1 MGRFLVRRLIN
12 MIPLIIG
19 ITFISFVA
27 MSLVPGNFLSALKM
41 NPKISPEV
49 IRQMEAQ
56 FGLDQPFIIRYLR
69 WLWGVVH
76 LNFGF
81 SMQYRVSVTSL
92 ITARAFN
99 TIILALASMIFSWL
113 LAIPIGIVVA
123 VRQNSIWDR
132 ILSFLAFLGM
142 SVPNFFLAFLM
153 IYFAMHLGKDWLPP
167 GGTFSPDYTSLTFWN
182 RIADRIN
189 HLILPVFVL
198 GVSGMAGLMRLM
210 RSQILEIKNSE
221 FVRTARA
228 KGLSERIVIYKHVLR
243 NALNPFVTMAGYS
256 LGDLLGGAALVEA
269 VMNLQGLGLLLLNAV
284 RSLDIYLVMGSVL
297 IGTVLLLL
305 GNLLADIALVAVDPR
320 VDFSSVAAE

>member
-1 MGRFLVRRLIN
+1 MSRFLIRRLLN
-12 MIPLIIG
+12 MIPLMLG
-19 ITFISFVA
+19 ITFISFCA
-27 MSLVPGNFLSALKM
+27 MSLVPGDFVSNLKM
-41 NPKISPEV
+41 NPKITPEV
-49 IRQMEAQ
+49 IHQLQVQ
-56 FGLDQPFIIRYLR
+56 FGLDKPLLVRYGK
-69 WLWGVVH
+69 WLWGVMH
-76 LNFGF
+76 LDLGY
-81 SMQYRVSVTSL
+81 SLQYRVSVTSL
-92 ITARAFN
+92 IAARAFN
-99 TIILALASMIFSWL
+99 TVILALASMVFSWV
-113 LAIPIGIVVA
+113 LAVPIGIIVA

-132 ILSFLAFLGM
+132 VLSFFAFLGM
-142 SVPNFFLAFLM
+142 SIPNFFLAFLM
-153 IYFAMHLGKDWLPP
+153 VDLAMHLGKPWLPP
-167 GGTFSPDYTSLTFWN
+167 GGTFSVDYDQLDFVN
-182 RIADRIN
+182 RVADRIN

-297 IGTVLLLL
+297 IGTVLLLV

-320 VDFSSVAAE
+320 VDFSSVASE

>member
-1 MGRFLVRRLIN
+1 MARFLVRRLFN
-12 MIPLIIG
+12 MIPLLIG

-41 NPKISPEV
+41 NPRISPEV
-49 IRQMEAQ
+49 IHQMEAQ
-56 FGLDQPFIIRYLR
+56 FGLDQPFMIRYVR
-69 WLWGVVH
+69 WLWGVIH
-76 LNFGF
+76 LNFGY
-81 SMQYRVSVTSL
+81 SMQFRVSVTSL
-92 ITARAFN
+92 IAARAFN
-99 TIILALASMIFSWL
+99 TIILAVASMIFSWM
-113 LAIPIGIVVA
+113 LAIPIGIIVA

-132 ILSFLAFLGM
+132 FLSFLAFLGM
-142 SVPNFFLAFLM
+142 SVPSFFLAFLAV
-153 IYFAMHLGKDWLPP
+153 YFAMHLGKDWLPP
-167 GGTFSPDYTSLTFWN
+167 GGTYSVDYSSLTFWN
-182 RIADRIN
+182 QVADRIN
-189 HLILPVFVL
+189 HLILPVIVL

-228 KGLSERIVIYKHVLR
+228 KGLSERVVIYKHVLR

-297 IGTVLLLL
+297 IGTVLLLV